1 MSGIRLPALDAA
13 DMLDVIHYIY
23 EDDLFVAGEGMVEAK
38 DRARSVIYSEL
49 YGRTYKHGSDSDTT
63 MPYDLPLNDEPDLP
77 VPLDPKAMSSRPKA
91 YRPPTKFNPNAVN
104 PYVGVLD
111 APLG

>member
-23 EDDLFVAGEGMVEAK
+23 EDDLFVAGEGMIEAK
-38 DRARSVIYSEL
+38 DKARSVIYSEM
-49 YGRTYKHGSDSDTT
+49 YGRTYKHGADQDMR
-63 MPYDLPLNDEPDLP
+63 MPEDLPLNDELDLP
-77 VPLDPKAMSSRPKA
+77 VPVDPKAMSSRPKA
-91 YRPPTKFNPNAVN
+91 YTPATKFNPNAAN